1 MTIFCHP
8 EAFMPKDPRHK
19 DCGFTGT
26 MRHSMIIKEKGMS
39 QEMMQDVK
47 KSVFRK
53 LKSRKGE
60 TISETL
66 VALLISSLALTML
79 AGAITASANLVEK
92 SRTKMC
98 SYYAASEQGNGVI
111 KMSGAGTEGTVTIT
125 DSASGGLDAQTYTI
139 VYYKNEEFT
148 RYPVYSYKP
157 EPGD

>member
-1 MTIFCHP
+1 
-8 EAFMPKDPRHK
+8 MPKDPRHK

-26 MRHSMIIKEKGMS
+26 MRNSMIIKEKGMS

-92 SRTKMC
+92 SRTKMD

-125 DSASGGLDAQTYTI
+125 AVSGGLDAQTYTI
-139 VYYKNEEFT
+139 VYYGNEEFT

-157 EPGD
+157 DAGD

>member
-1 MTIFCHP
+1 
-8 EAFMPKDPRHK
+8 
-19 DCGFTGT
+19 
-26 MRHSMIIKEKGMS
+26 MIMKEKGMS

-47 KSVFRK
+47 KSVLRK

-92 SRTKMC
+92 SRTKMD
-98 SYYAASEQGNGVI
+98 SYYAASEQENGVI

-125 DSASGGLDAQTYTI
+125 ESDASGGLSPQKYDI
-139 VYYKNEEFT
+139 VYYGNNEFT

-157 EPGD
+157 KPGD